1 MTGKVESGQLC
12 TVDPI
17 TDTININDIVLCK
30 VNGNQYLH
38 DFYSRKPMTL
48 VMGGMR
54 PKKIN

>member
-1 MTGKVESGQLC
+1 MSKLIKQQLAEANS
-12 TVDPI
+12 TIEQLVM
-17 TDTININDIVLCK
+17 DTI
-30 VNGNQYLH
+30 H